1 MTQSGG
7 HSILFEDP
15 RFSPR
20 FEYGE
25 AAQIA
30 EVSGTSLN
38 SDLGT
43 GFAKF
48 TDARIPWTIQ
58 YDEIILCLKGRFEV
72 ITDTQHH
79 VLEALD
85 TVWLP
90 KGTKLTYVSQDA
102 LVFYAISPASWAT
115 GHEDAV

>member
-1 MTQSGG
+1 MAQSGG
-7 HSILFEDP
+7 HSILFEDL

-38 SDLGT
+38 TDLGT

-58 YDEIILCLKGRFEV
+58 YDEIMTSLI
-72 ITDTQHH
+72 
-79 VLEALD
+79 
-85 TVWLP
+85 
-90 KGTKLTYVSQDA
+90 
-102 LVFYAISPASWAT
+102 
-115 GHEDAV
+115 